1 LLTPLRRRA
10 AFASALVG
18 IALSALATGCG
29 TKEDN
34 TLGVAFIEDQ
44 GASKAVRQVDVS
56 PPATTQDF
64 QNTSQVAGTGS
75 SSVLLVGQL
84 NGYVSR
90 AFARFDTTA
99 IPPAGTVLG
108 SATLEV
114 VFLGGSGDDLP
125 LSVALHRITGDWSET
140 AQDTIPAFATDALDT
155 LVMDP
160 QASLDTLR
168 FDVAELVQFWIDNP
182 GSNRGVMLAG
192 LDGSARMLELS
203 SSETSFLPRIF
214 STWTAAEGDTTSTS
228 FSVEDVSLITTDSSF
243 QPVAELPGRMTI
255 ARGFVAR
262 GFVMFDIPD
271 LGARATINRAEIV
284 LHIDAAQSSFDQFQL
299 VYQRVIGPTFEDADT
314 SVDPTFFGNAS
325 VSADVDSVVSV
336 VTGLVD
342 GLVSTV
348 NRGLLVRALDERPD
362 VDFVRFHGFDTEVP
376 ELAPRLRIWYTPGDQ
391 SEDAE

>member
-1 LLTPLRRRA
+1 
-10 AFASALVG
+10 
-18 IALSALATGCG
+18 
-29 TKEDN
+29 
-34 TLGVAFIEDQ
+34 
-44 GASKAVRQVDVS
+44 
-56 PPATTQDF
+56 
-64 QNTSQVAGTGS
+64 
-75 SSVLLVGQL
+75 
-84 NGYVSR
+84 
-90 AFARFDTTA
+90 
-99 IPPAGTVLG
+99 
-108 SATLEV
+108 
-114 VFLGGSGDDLP
+114 
-125 LSVALHRITGDWSET
+125 
-140 AQDTIPAFATDALDT
+140 
-155 LVMDP
+155 
-160 QASLDTLR
+160 
-168 FDVAELVQFWIDNP
+168 
-182 GSNRGVMLAG
+182 MLAG

-299 VYQRVIGPTFEDADT
+299 VYQRVIGATFEDADT